1 MASRIIPGDFV
12 VKDIALTSL
21 LHTET
26 TSLKMILSELNIYES
41 IFKNTLSGNL
51 TVTDTENLISAFPI
65 VGHESVV
72 IIFGNPTDDSVDDI
86 EVSFRVYKIS
96 PYSRSGERSSEYTLQ
111 FISPEYYINLTEKIS
126 RSFSS
131 SKISDIATTISREY
145 LGVNA
150 DIETTKGDHSI
161 IIPNWGPFKTL
172 NWLATRAQNPTTDG
186 SNYVFYED

>member
-111 FISPEYYINLTEKIS
+111 FISPEYYINLTDNTS
-126 RSFSS
+126 
-131 SKISDIATTISREY
+131 T
-145 LGVNA
+145 
-150 DIETTKGDHSI
+150 
-161 IIPNWGPFKTL
+161 
-172 NWLATRAQNPTTDG
+172 
-186 SNYVFYED
+186 